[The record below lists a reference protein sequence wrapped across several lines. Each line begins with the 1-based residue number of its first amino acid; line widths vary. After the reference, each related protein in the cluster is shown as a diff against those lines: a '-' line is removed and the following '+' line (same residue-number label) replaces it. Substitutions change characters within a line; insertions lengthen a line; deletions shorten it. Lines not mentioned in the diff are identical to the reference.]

1 MVCFGS
7 GLSPNDFWD
16 CTIDE
21 AILTYKG
28 KVMDWRF
35 FRNGFL
41 LSVSPYVKEGEDLLS
56 KWPLPFDEKA
66 QGMSEEEMMEA
77 YERGLRV
84 NEEFKKRH
92 G

>member
-7 GLSPNDFWD
+7 GLSPNEFWD

-28 KVMDWRF
+28 KVMEWRVW
-35 FRNGFL
+35 RNGFL

-56 KWPLPFDEKA
+56 KWPLPFDEIDT
-66 QGMSEEEMMEA
+66 MSEDDM
-77 YERGLRV
+77 
-84 NEEFKKRH
+84 NEVYQRALLINQEFRKKH